1 MVATGAHMAI
11 FTGRELA
18 LLSNL
23 RSDWQNLYQQEL
35 ARLQRNEDAATESQQ
50 PYRKP
55 PGNLLCLG
63 FQSLLPR

>member
-1 MVATGAHMAI
+1 MAI

-35 ARLQRNEDAATESQQ
+35 ARLQLKKTPLLN
-50 PYRKP
+50 PN
-55 PGNLLCLG
+55 NLTANRRG
-63 FQSLLPR
+63 IFYA

>member
-35 ARLQRNEDAATESQQ
+35 ARLQRNEDALLN
-50 PYRKP
+50 PN
-55 PGNLLCLG
+55 NLTANRRG
-63 FQSLLPR
+63 IFYA